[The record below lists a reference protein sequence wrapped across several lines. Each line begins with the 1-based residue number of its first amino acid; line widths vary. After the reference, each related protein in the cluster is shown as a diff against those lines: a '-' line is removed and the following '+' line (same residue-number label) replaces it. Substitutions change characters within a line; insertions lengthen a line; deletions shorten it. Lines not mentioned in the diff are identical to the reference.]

1 MPDEFQKLAST
12 QKRLKQRSATRRRA
26 KERIK
31 AQQSTI
37 SALEQQL
44 RQTFSREHVDILCET
59 ITRKNVRILELETA
73 LQRIR
78 RIAGISANIML
89 SPKRIGTWNAQEISK
104 QFHRIID
111 RSVIAIK
118 TVSQAA

>member
-12 QKRLKQRSATRRRA
+12 RKRLKQRSATLRRA
-26 KERIK
+26 KKRIK
-31 AQQSTI
+31 AQQATI

-44 RQTFSREHVDILCET
+44 RQTFSRDHVNILCET
-59 ITRKNVRILELETA
+59 ITGKNDRILELEIT
-73 LQRIR
+73 LQRIK
-78 RIAGISANIML
+78 RIADISANIML
-89 SPKRIGTWNAQEISK
+89 SPERIGTWSAQEISK

-118 TVSQAA
+118 TVSRTA